1 MEKVT
6 VIGGGNGGFATAAD
20 LTIRGHQVTLFEL
33 PQFSSGLSEVI
44 KRGGIDMEAYAN
56 NGLQGGFAK
65 LHKITTNISEAIAES
80 DIIFVVV
87 PAYSMNTI
95 ASMCAPHLRDGQIV
109 VLTPANF
116 GGSLYFHNVM
126 KQQDCTAQ
134 VTLAEF
140 SCMMYACRKKSPSS
154 VWVRGY
160 KHNMGVACF
169 PAAHTDEV
177 VAKLKVLYPYLIKY
191 NNILETALSNINT
204 TLHTSLMLLNAA
216 NIDNEEDR
224 LFYRECCTK
233 SLDNL
238 LDALDVERRNINVL
252 ENTEVRHLNNI
263 VLEWYEHQGAKGE
276 TVSEIQK
283 SLEHFGYS
291 PMPKT
296 MDYRYV
302 TEDVPYG
309 LIPSVEF
316 FKQFGFP
323 YTVHKALV
331 DVLCAVCARDF
342 YKEARTMEELGIAG
356 MNREELM
363 RYLETGG

>member
-126 KQQDCTAQ
+126 KQQGCTAQ

-204 TLHTSLMLLNAA
+204 TLHPYAP
-216 NIDNEEDR
+216 
-224 LFYRECCTK
+224 
-233 SLDNL
+233 
-238 LDALDVERRNINVL
+238 ERR
-252 ENTEVRHLNNI
+252 E
-263 VLEWYEHQGAKGE
+263 Y
-276 TVSEIQK
+276 
-283 SLEHFGYS
+283 
-291 PMPKT
+291 
-296 MDYRYV
+296 
-302 TEDVPYG
+302 
-309 LIPSVEF
+309 
-316 FKQFGFP
+316 
-323 YTVHKALV
+323 
-331 DVLCAVCARDF
+331 
-342 YKEARTMEELGIAG
+342 
-356 MNREELM
+356 
-363 RYLETGG
+363 

>member
-126 KQQDCTAQ
+126 KQQGCTAQ

-276 TVSEIQK
+276 TVSEIQNPWNT
-283 SLEHFGYS
+283 L
-291 PMPKT
+291 
-296 MDYRYV
+296 V
-302 TEDVPYG
+302 T
-309 LIPSVEF
+309 
-316 FKQFGFP
+316 
-323 YTVHKALV
+323 
-331 DVLCAVCARDF
+331 VLCLRPWTTVMLQKMC
-342 YKEARTMEELGIAG
+342 RTA
-356 MNREELM
+356 
-363 RYLETGG
+363 

>member
-1 MEKVT
+1 
-6 VIGGGNGGFATAAD
+6 
-20 LTIRGHQVTLFEL
+20 
-33 PQFSSGLSEVI
+33 
-44 KRGGIDMEAYAN
+44 
-56 NGLQGGFAK
+56 
-65 LHKITTNISEAIAES
+65 
-80 DIIFVVV
+80 
-87 PAYSMNTI
+87 
-95 ASMCAPHLRDGQIV
+95 
-109 VLTPANF
+109 
-116 GGSLYFHNVM
+116 
-126 KQQDCTAQ
+126 
-134 VTLAEF
+134 
-140 SCMMYACRKKSPSS
+140 
-154 VWVRGY
+154 
-160 KHNMGVACF
+160 MGVACF

-323 YTVHKALV
+323 YTCL
-331 DVLCAVCARDF
+331 LYTSPSPRD
-342 YKEARTMEELGIAG
+342 RG
-356 MNREELM
+356 
-363 RYLETGG
+363 